1 MCAAPARGLE
11 LGRREVLFAL
21 RLVEL
26 LLLMELEE
34 VCNGGGGVAILSNA
48 DADARMERGLA
59 SVLGGGGEVALDE
72 NRPPKND

>member
-1 MCAAPARGLE
+1 
-11 LGRREVLFAL
+11 
-21 RLVEL
+21 
-26 LLLMELEE
+26 MELEE